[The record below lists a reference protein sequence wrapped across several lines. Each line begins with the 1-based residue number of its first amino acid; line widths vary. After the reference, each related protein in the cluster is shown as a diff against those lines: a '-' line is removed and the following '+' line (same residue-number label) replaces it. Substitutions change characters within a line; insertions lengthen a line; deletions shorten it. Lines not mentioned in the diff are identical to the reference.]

1 MLNNTHPPFYTLGL
15 RVALVVSVASCT
27 ELGEMSVESSLFVV
41 VSISFPLTSTTIP
54 PFHLLIG
61 HHYLEEHT
69 PALSA
74 TTHCVNQALSAL
86 AASHSVA
93 PPPGSVASPVPATGS
108 ISLSLIAPTG
118 LARAHGRFSAWRA
131 PPLAPALLR
140 LDPPQRQDTALI
152 ACAALARAPRPFQRA
167 ARSPACTRPSPPE
180 STPATLPPPRGT
192 LPPHALRVYRPAL
205 PLRVRH
211 GRFSARRAPP
221 LAPALPRPNPPQ
233 RRLPHVH
240 YLGAR

>member
-15 RVALVVSVASCT
+15 RVALV
-27 ELGEMSVESSLFVV
+27 
-41 VSISFPLTSTTIP
+41 
-54 PFHLLIG
+54 
-61 HHYLEEHT
+61 
-69 PALSA
+69 
-74 TTHCVNQALSAL
+74 
-86 AASHSVA
+86 
-93 PPPGSVASPVPATGS
+93 
-108 ISLSLIAPTG
+108 APTG

-140 LDPPQRQDTALI
+140 LDPPQRRDTALMRPVRSP
-152 ACAALARAPRPFQRA
+152 ACTRPPAPGSTLAMPIPPQSTLLQHGPRVSRPALPLRVRRGFSARRA